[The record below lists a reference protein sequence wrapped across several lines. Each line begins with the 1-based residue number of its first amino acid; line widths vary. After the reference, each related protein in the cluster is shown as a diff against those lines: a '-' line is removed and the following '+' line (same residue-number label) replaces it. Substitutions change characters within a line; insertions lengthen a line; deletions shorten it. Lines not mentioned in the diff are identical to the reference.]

1 MLSGIKLERSWPS
14 EIGGYLE
21 AIRAA
26 VAEAQDRIDSD
37 SGDRDLAA
45 EKTVASSYLSR
56 ALQRHLEQGSV
67 YPTGGKEW
75 VRIPG
80 LCIVRCKAV
89 DDRLASRSTKTQHDA
104 AFRSQDVL
112 PGLEAE
118 ELVCLELAYQFD
130 PTARRIMRAYLIER
144 DGDGILAQLQI
155 NLDGTVEET
164 TALPLMDLTPTVKP
178 VPEVAARR
186 RGAGR
191 SAATS

>member
-1 MLSGIKLERSWPS
+1 MLSGMKLERSWPAS
-14 EIGGYLE
+14 FAGHID

-26 VAEAQDRIDSD
+26 VAEAQELIDAD

-56 ALQRHLEQGSV
+56 ALQRRLDHGSV

-80 LCIVRCKAV
+80 LCVIRCKAV
-89 DDRLASRSTKTQHDA
+89 DDRLASRSTRTQHDA
-104 AFRSQDVL
+104 AFRSQEVL
-112 PGLEAE
+112 PGLDEE

-130 PTARRIMRAYLIER
+130 PTARRILRVYLIER

-164 TALPLMDLTPTVKP
+164 TAIPLMDLTPTVKP

-186 RGAGR
+186 KGSRR